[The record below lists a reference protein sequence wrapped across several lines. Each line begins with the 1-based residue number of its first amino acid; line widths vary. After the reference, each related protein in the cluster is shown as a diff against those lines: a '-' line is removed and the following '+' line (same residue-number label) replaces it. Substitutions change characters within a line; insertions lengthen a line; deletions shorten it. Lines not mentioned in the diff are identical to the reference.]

1 MGIIDSTTT
10 NISLDVVLTIKGRE
24 LISRADGSFNISKIA
39 IGDDEVDYSLV
50 QKYGRT
56 VGVEK
61 IEKNTP
67 VFEGVANG
75 TYAQKFKCL
84 SISNPNLLR
93 LPIVTLQGIGFD
105 SNSEILSIGNVST
118 KTRTISLEQ
127 TIQEETA
134 IDPELRDQTFL
145 ISLDSRFLNIV
156 GRRPDN
162 IDGLR
167 RAGYLLD
174 RDAGE
179 NSLGGTKLTF
189 TLGVNSI
196 PESNFTIYG
205 AINNKNIINTYV
217 TITGTASGA
226 TKQFQVQISKTS

>member
-1 MGIIDSTTT
+1 MGILDSTTT
-10 NISLDVVLTIKGRE
+10 NVTIDTVLTLKGRE
-24 LISRADGSFNISKIA
+24 LIARGDGSFRISKFA
-39 IGDDEVDYSLV
+39 LGDDEIDYTII

-67 VFEGVANG
+67 VFEALPNG
-75 TYAQKFKCL
+75 SYAQKYKCV
-84 SISNPNLLR
+84 SVSNPNLLR
-93 LPIVTLQGIGFD
+93 MPLITLQGVGFD
-105 SNSEILSIGNVST
+105 STSNILSIGNVTT
-118 KTRTISLEQ
+118 KTRTVTLEQ
-127 TIQEETA
+127 TIREEVT

-156 GRRPDN
+156 GKQPDN

-167 RAGYLLD
+167 RASYLLD

-179 NSLGGTKLTF
+179 NSLGGTRLTF

-205 AINNKNIINTYV
+205 ARNNKTLINTFV
-217 TITGTASGA
+217 LVSGTAGGA
-226 TKQFQVQISKTS
+226 TKQFQVQISKTE